1 MHLHLVVFHK
11 HSSQISLCNNVNIL
25 GAADPISFDNLRTE
39 FTVEKGTEEAYK
51 SMEVAKWPTWKTED
65 SPKYK
70 VGIKSPLKV
79 YDVNELSYI
88 ISGMCTLRLRPH
100 LQFSHFVVLFIYRQQ
115 RMSCAGKMTLEDAKT
130 GKITEVN
137 AGDFVTFPN
146 RYEVYWNVIE
156 PINKH
161 YYLWD
166 DDGNDVTHDD

>member
-1 MHLHLVVFHK
+1 M
-11 HSSQISLCNNVNIL
+11 
-25 GAADPISFDNLRTE
+25 
-39 FTVEKGTEEAYK
+39 EKGTEDAYK
-51 SMEVAKWPTWKTED
+51 SMGVAKWPTWKTED

-88 ISGMCTLRLRPH
+88 ISG
-100 LQFSHFVVLFIYRQQ
+100 
-115 RMSCAGKMTLEDAKT
+115 KMTLEDAKT
-130 GKITEVN
+130 RKVTEVN

-166 DDGNDVTHDD
+166 DEGNDVTHDD

>member
-1 MHLHLVVFHK
+1 M
-11 HSSQISLCNNVNIL
+11 
-25 GAADPISFDNLRTE
+25 G
-39 FTVEKGTEEAYK
+39 VE
-51 SMEVAKWPTWKTED
+51 KWPTWRTED

-88 ISGMCTLRLRPH
+88 ISGIDSYIALPLLMYESSLLSTPTS
-100 LQFSHFVVLFIYRQQ
+100 QKPS
-115 RMSCAGKMTLEDAKT
+115 SGKMTLEDAKT
-130 GKITEVN
+130 GKITEGN

-166 DDGNDVTHDD
+166 DEGNDVTHDD

>member
-1 MHLHLVVFHK
+1 M
-11 HSSQISLCNNVNIL
+11 
-25 GAADPISFDNLRTE
+25 G
-39 FTVEKGTEEAYK
+39 VE
-51 SMEVAKWPTWKTED
+51 KWPTWRTED

-88 ISGMCTLRLRPH
+88 ISGIDSYIALPLLMYESSLLSTPTS
-100 LQFSHFVVLFIYRQQ
+100 QKPS
-115 RMSCAGKMTLEDAKT
+115 SGKMTLEDAKT

-166 DDGNDVTHDD
+166 DEGNDVTHDD